1 MTTLISM
8 IGKGIPEANEVRSYQ
23 KVTYCFACGKMVKT
37 SCSTNAILA
46 SRLYPIDK
54 VVVIG
59 TTTSSWGE
67 LLEDSPEEFN
77 LFSQLFDDCEKGV
90 PFDVNGDFSKQMK
103 DLLQKRWNVQNVSF
117 VATPAELTSETA
129 KNIYDEY
136 IRKCQG
142 AERDFILDVTHGLR
156 WMPMFLTSAIRYK
169 EMVEHGL
176 DSMRL
181 LYAEIPPGKN
191 PDKTGSIRE
200 LDMLWHGQKT
210 AEAMRLLI
218 DKFDSAEL
226 LLQMNFQLPP
236 DSCTKL
242 KEAMEIFGNSMQAD
256 YLMPLVWDRND
267 TSDGYPLGKYVKQL
281 RNGIKEVG
289 KLEEKA
295 CCPSWLSRV
304 AGEMKDWVDRLQKSD
319 YPSERLL
326 ELADMYAE
334 RKLWGQAMLA
344 LDVALRIFAC
354 ERYQPRHYPCW
365 EDTDKNLKSLKNDLK
380 SRAII
385 DLSQK
390 DIDAVFD
397 LTHTRNMVAH
407 GTLTS
412 PDDPQNTPERPNLAK
427 DYNRFKMVLIKLFTC
442 RN

>member
-8 IGKGIPEANEVRSYQ
+8 IGKGIPDKNELRGYQ
-23 KVTYCFACGKMVKT
+23 KVTYCFECGKTVKT

-67 LLEDSPEEFN
+67 LLEDSSEEFDI
-77 LFSQLFDDCEKGV
+77 FSRLFDECEKGV
-90 PFDVNGDFSKQMK
+90 PFDVKGDFSLKMK
-103 DLLQKRWNVQNVSF
+103 DLLQKRWNVESVSF

-129 KNIYDEY
+129 KDIYEEY

-169 EMVEHGL
+169 EMVEHGV
-176 DSMRL
+176 DNIRL

-191 PDKTGSIRE
+191 PDKTGSIRQ
-200 LDMLWHGQKT
+200 LDALWDGQKT
-210 AEAMRLLI
+210 AEAMRIFI
-218 DKFDSAEL
+218 DKFDSTEL
-226 LLQMNFQLPP
+226 LHQMDLQLPL
-236 DSCTKL
+236 DSCPKL
-242 KEAMEIFGNSMQAD
+242 KEAMENFGNSMQAD

-267 TSDGYPLGKYVKQL
+267 TSGGYPLGKYVKQL

-304 AGEMKDWVDRLQKSD
+304 AGEMKDWVDRLQKND
-319 YPSERLL
+319 YPSGRLL
-326 ELADMYAE
+326 ALADMYAD

-354 ERYQPRHYPCW
+354 ERYQPGRYPQW
-365 EDTDKNLKSLKNDLK
+365 GDAKRNTEKLLADMKHHNIDNITDVDVKTFRNLMW
-380 SRAII
+380 
-385 DLSQK
+385 
-390 DIDAVFD
+390 
-397 LTHTRNMVAH
+397 TRNMIAH

-412 PDDPQNTPERPNLAK
+412 PDDPQKTPDKPNLAK
-427 DYNRFKMVLIKLFTC
+427 DYNRFRMVLDKLFVC
-442 RN
+442 RS